1 MNIAKFT
8 KTTVAPVG
16 VSKLKETIIPVK
28 KQNSEITT
36 ELIITPLKFLNN
48 LIDVNDGKII
58 SAEISS
64 VPITLIPITIVK
76 AVRTAITIL

>member
-48 LIDVNDGKII
+48 LIDVNYGKII

>member
-48 LIDVNDGKII
+48 LIDVNDGK
-58 SAEISS
+58 
-64 VPITLIPITIVK
+64 
-76 AVRTAITIL
+76 

>member
-16 VSKLKETIIPVK
+16 VSKLNDTIIPVK

-48 LIDVNDGKII
+48 LIDVKDGKII
-58 SAEISS
+58 SAEIINFGLLGLMCFTKKSE
-64 VPITLIPITIVK
+64 
-76 AVRTAITIL
+76 